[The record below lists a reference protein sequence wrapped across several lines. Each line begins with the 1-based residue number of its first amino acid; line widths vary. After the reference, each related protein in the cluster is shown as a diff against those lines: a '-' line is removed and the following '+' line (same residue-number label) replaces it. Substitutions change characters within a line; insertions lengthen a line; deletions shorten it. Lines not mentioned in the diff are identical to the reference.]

1 MRLLTRYILREVV
14 SYALLGAVLFT
25 FVLFMRDLPK
35 ILELVVRDSASLT
48 DVLRIFAYTL
58 PNTLTV
64 TLPTAVLAGI
74 LLGLSRLAADSEV
87 TAMRACGIGAFTFV
101 RIVSILAFFV
111 LGLGLFNAL
120 YFAPRAATN
129 LLKLEDQ
136 LKTSQASFEVQPRV
150 FYEDFKNYVL
160 YVQDVPAAGTA
171 TWHHIFLADLTQP
184 ANPNVTTADQ
194 ALVSNPGSAN
204 PQALR
209 LHLLDG
215 GQHQIS
221 PTDPNQ
227 YDISTFASTDLPLQF
242 DSQDDTHIS
251 RLDTPLHALSLRE
264 LLQRARATGNTPTTL
279 NSADARAARIELN
292 LRFSYPFACIV
303 LMLIGVPL
311 GLSSRRGGK
320 STGVVLTLL
329 LVFAYYLL
337 SNIGV
342 AFAKSGKLSPA
353 LGVWAANLIFTAF
366 GILLLQQLAGT
377 GFLIHFFNSI
387 AASLGRMFSHI
398 APSRIRTTLAG
409 LTRPASRPAAGAPAA
424 QIASTHASAAT
435 APNSIPPAHEHAH
448 HPHPTLVQQLRS
460 LFNTNFPLLLDEYV
474 MRAYATNFFLSL
486 GAFALLFIVFTFFE
500 LIGDIVHNHTA
511 LVTVGDYLLNL
522 IPYIVST
529 VTPLC
534 SLLAVLI
541 TFSSLNRSSE
551 LTAMK
556 ATGISLYRV
565 VAPIVVLA
573 AILSAAL
580 FAFNESYLPDANRRQ
595 EALRAEI
602 KGKPAQTF
610 LLPGRQFISGQTG
623 AAGSP
628 DRIFYYQA
636 FDPYR
641 NLFASLTVF
650 EFDPQSFTLQRRL
663 FAKTVRWDPIA
674 NQWAFDNGW
683 QRTFANQTVAS
694 YQPFTL
700 ASFPEIHEQ
709 PTYFIKSDEEKQSQ
723 EMTYGELSN
732 YIADLSQSG
741 FDTIRLRVQL
751 DRKLADPAITL
762 VMAILAV
769 PFALFMSKRGSL
781 AGVATAIG
789 VAISYYIVAD
799 TFSGLGNINTL
810 PPLLAA
816 WSPDLLFAIAGSYL
830 LLRTPT

>member
-25 FVLFMRDLPK
+25 FVLFMRDMPK

-74 LLGLSRLAADSEV
+74 LLGLSRLAADSEI
-87 TAMRACGIGAFTFV
+87 TAMRACGIGAV
-101 RIVSILAFFV
+101 RIVWIVSILA
-111 LGLGLFNAL
+111 LAALNLGLFNAL
-120 YFAPRAATN
+120 YFAPRAAGN

-160 YVQDVPAAGTA
+160 YVQDVRPAAGA
-171 TWHHIFLADLTQP
+171 AAWHHIFLADLTQP
-184 ANPNVTTADQ
+184 ANPNITTADQ
-194 ALVSNPGSAN
+194 ALVSNPGPAN
-204 PQALR
+204 SQALR

-215 GQHQIS
+215 SQHQIS

-227 YDISTFASTDLPLQF
+227 YDISTFASTDLPIQF
-242 DSQDDTHIS
+242 NSQDDTHVS
-251 RLDTPLHALSLRE
+251 RVDTPLHAISLRE
-264 LLQRARATGNTPTTL
+264 LLQRAHTPGPNSVSLNT
-279 NSADARAARIELN
+279 ADARAARIELN

-377 GFLIHFFNSI
+377 GFLIHFFHSI
-387 AASLGRMFSHI
+387 AASLGKMLSPI
-398 APSRIRTTLAG
+398 APSRIRTTLAR
-409 LTRPASRPAAGAPAA
+409 LTRPTSHPASSAAAA
-424 QIASTHASAAT
+424 QLSSIHAAAAT
-435 APNSIPPAHEHAH
+435 APDSVPPAHEHAH
-448 HPHPTLVQQLRS
+448 HPRPTLVQRMRS
-460 LFNTNFPLLLDEYV
+460 LFNTNFPLVLDEYV
-474 MRAYATNFFLSL
+474 MRDYATNFILSL

-541 TFSSLNRSSE
+541 TFGSLNRSSE

-556 ATGISLYRV
+556 ATGVSLYRI

-610 LLPGRQFISGQTG
+610 LLPGRQFISGQSG
-623 AAGSP
+623 PAGSP
-628 DRIFYYQA
+628 ARIFYYQA
-636 FDPYR
+636 FDADR
-641 NLFASLTVF
+641 DIFASLTVF
-650 EFDPQSFTLQRRL
+650 EFDPQTFTLQRRI
-663 FAKTVRWDPIA
+663 FARSVRWDPNV
-674 NQWAFDNGW
+674 NQWAFNNGW
-683 QRTFANQTVAS
+683 QRTFASQTVAS
-694 YQPFTL
+694 YQPFPV
-700 ASFPEIHEQ
+700 ASFPEIREQ
-709 PTYFIKSDEEKQSQ
+709 PAYFNKEDIQSQ
-723 EMTYGELSN
+723 EMNYNELTA
-732 YIADLSQSG
+732 YIADLRQSG
-741 FDTIRLRVQL
+741 FDTVRLRVQL

-762 VMAILAV
+762 VMALLAV
-769 PFALFMSKRGSL
+769 PFALFMGKRGGI
-781 AGVATAIG
+781 AGIATAIG
-789 VAISYYIVAD
+789 VAISYFAVAD